1 MPYCFDRK
9 SRIIILGKNI
19 RAEDLEGNLVK
30 NGFCNLCICGGEL
43 NTVIQDEK
51 TDQDAIWFL
60 AFQNARRH
68 KEFAVK
74 LHELGINKII
84 FLPTDEAVNWKEAIR
99 IRQIYN
105 YLLYGEA
112 EEGLQ
117 VPFYDEIAK
126 RSIDTANAVI
136 SEACGMTT
144 FYARMEAIF
153 VNNLYKKCSKSGH
166 AISLPLVG
174 HYRSM
179 FEKMAGQDAE
189 ESDYQEYCEEQRFTK
204 ENYEEKTF
212 DRYQLYCLFKK
223 NINRGEFFSASASIV
238 AGNKNGVF
246 HIKEGLHRVVF
257 LMMQGW
263 SYIPVMIS
271 TKEFQTI
278 YPEEKIA
285 KAREFFEKNQIDKTV
300 TPIAHPAFY
309 NFPAE
314 KEMLEPSVLTAI
326 KKLWG
331 IGGFCGKKILDMS
344 DYNSYFARNIGRV
357 LWDCDDAVIESRE
370 TDEVK
375 FRLAVLYNDL
385 LNIQNVKVEYQSS
398 LKLCSNYDIVF
409 LLGKIKFDSENINF
423 LVSLDLYV
431 QDAVV
436 FECDMEDSEEQIGLF
451 TANTGFDECVYLHR
465 YFNGARMRQVLVFRR
480 KKEKSK

>member
-1 MPYCFDRK
+1 MVLYSGDDFDK
-9 SRIIILGKNI
+9 RI
-19 RAEDLEGNLVK
+19 
-30 NGFCNLCICGGEL
+30 
-43 NTVIQDEK
+43 
-51 TDQDAIWFL
+51 
-60 AFQNARRH
+60 
-68 KEFAVK
+68 
-74 LHELGINKII
+74 
-84 FLPTDEAVNWKEAIR
+84 
-99 IRQIYN
+99 
-105 YLLYGEA
+105 
-112 EEGLQ
+112 
-117 VPFYDEIAK
+117 
-126 RSIDTANAVI
+126 S
-136 SEACGMTT
+136 
-144 FYARMEAIF
+144 
-153 VNNLYKKCSKSGH
+153 
-166 AISLPLVG
+166 
-174 HYRSM
+174 
-179 FEKMAGQDAE
+179 
-189 ESDYQEYCEEQRFTK
+189 
-204 ENYEEKTF
+204 
-212 DRYQLYCLFKK
+212 
-223 NINRGEFFSASASIV
+223 
-238 AGNKNGVF
+238 
-246 HIKEGLHRVVF
+246 
-257 LMMQGW
+257 
-263 SYIPVMIS
+263 
-271 TKEFQTI
+271 
-278 YPEEKIA
+278 EKIA

-451 TANTGFDECVYLHR
+451 TANTGFNECIYLHR
-465 YFNGARMRQVLVFRR
+465 YFNGATMREVLVFRR